1 MTPPISSSSH
11 DSGGGVAGP
20 GLPSGRYPVV
30 EFSRQPR
37 GVGMSSVT
45 EFRKWEEEEA
55 LLKPTKP
62 LAYEV
67 VKRFANACEQIA
79 VLEKLC
85 EGRLDLGYLE
95 WNGVTRR

>member
-1 MTPPISSSSH
+1 VSGH
-11 DSGGGVAGP
+11 GDSIREWRAQESRKNGG
-20 GLPSGRYPVV
+20 
-30 EFSRQPR
+30 
-37 GVGMSSVT
+37 
-45 EFRKWEEEEA
+45 RKT
-55 LLKPTKP
+55 TKTKT

-95 WNGVTRR
+95 WNGLVR

>member
-1 MTPPISSSSH
+1 MSGTC
-11 DSGGGVAGP
+11 DSIRERRARD
-20 GLPSGRYPVV
+20 SWEDGR
-30 EFSRQPR
+30 
-37 GVGMSSVT
+37 
-45 EFRKWEEEEA
+45 EETTQT
-55 LLKPTKP
+55 TKTTS

-95 WNGVTRR
+95 WNGRC

>member
-1 MTPPISSSSH
+1 MSGFT
-11 DSGGGVAGP
+11 DSI
-20 GLPSGRYPVV
+20 R
-30 EFSRQPR
+30 ER
-37 GVGMSSVT
+37 GAR
-45 EFRKWEEEEA
+45 EIRRWEEEDDE
-55 LLKPTKP
+55 TKTKTTS

-95 WNGVTRR
+95 WNGLVR

>member
-1 MTPPISSSSH
+1 MSGDA
-11 DSGGGVAGP
+11 DSMRVRRA
-20 GLPSGRYPVV
+20 R
-30 EFSRQPR
+30 
-37 GVGMSSVT
+37 

-55 LLKPTKP
+55 LLKSTS
-62 LAYEV
+62 LDYEV

-95 WNGVTRR
+95 WNGRC

>member
-1 MTPPISSSSH
+1 VSGHS
-11 DSGGGVAGP
+11 DSIRERRAQETRKNGG
-20 GLPSGRYPVV
+20 
-30 EFSRQPR
+30 
-37 GVGMSSVT
+37 
-45 EFRKWEEEEA
+45 RKA
-55 LLKPTKP
+55 KP

-95 WNGVTRR
+95 WNGLVR

>member
-1 MTPPISSSSH
+1 MSGDA
-11 DSGGGVAGP
+11 DSIRERRA
-20 GLPSGRYPVV
+20 R
-30 EFSRQPR
+30 EIR
-37 GVGMSSVT
+37 T
-45 EFRKWEEEEA
+45 WWEEEEA
-55 LLKPTKP
+55 LLKSTS

>member
-1 MTPPISSSSH
+1 MRLDKGEGARESWEN
-11 DSGGGVAGP
+11 GGRRAK
-20 GLPSGRYPVV
+20 
-30 EFSRQPR
+30 
-37 GVGMSSVT
+37 T
-45 EFRKWEEEEA
+45 
-55 LLKPTKP
+55 TKTTS

-95 WNGVTRR
+95 WNGRIR

>member
-1 MTPPISSSSH
+1 MSGDA
-11 DSGGGVAGP
+11 DSMRERRA
-20 GLPSGRYPVV
+20 R
-30 EFSRQPR
+30 
-37 GVGMSSVT
+37 

-85 EGRLDLGYLE
+85 EGRLDLSYLE

>member
-1 MTPPISSSSH
+1 
-11 DSGGGVAGP
+11 
-20 GLPSGRYPVV
+20 
-30 EFSRQPR
+30 
-37 GVGMSSVT
+37 
-45 EFRKWEEEEA
+45 
-55 LLKPTKP
+55 LKPTKP

-95 WNGVTRR
+95 WNGVTHR